1 MKLLVTGSSGFIGRR
16 VVELA
21 EARGISCLSHRS
33 KKPGADYQEGVVYKN
48 LSADEDWHDA
58 LDGVDTVI
66 HCAARVHQMQDAERD
81 SLLLYRETN
90 VAGTLALARQAADA
104 GVKRFV
110 FLSSI
115 KVNGEV
121 SPPNHPF
128 TPHVAQTPQD
138 PYGLSKYEA
147 ELGLWQI
154 ARETGLEVTVIRP
167 PLVYGPKV
175 KANFRTMMNWIR
187 KGLPLPLAA
196 VNNKR
201 SLVFVD
207 NLADLV
213 LLCAH
218 HPQAAGETFLV
229 SDDHDVST
237 AELLADMAKALGVPS
252 RLWPLPTCC
261 LLWAARALG
270 KAPVAERLL
279 GSLQVDIT
287 HTRDRLGWRPVVAY
301 PQALALTASAYQAE
315 RDATD

>member
-1 MKLLVTGSSGFIGRR
+1 MKLLVTGGSGFIGRR

-21 EARGISCLSHRS
+21 HVQGMECLSHRS
-33 KKPGADYQEGVVYKN
+33 QKPGVPVREGVVYKD
-48 LSADEDWHDA
+48 LSADADWREA
-58 LDGVDTVI
+58 LNGVDTVI
-66 HCAARVHQMQDAERD
+66 HCAARVHQMQDAPRD
-81 SLLLYRETN
+81 SLSLYRETN
-90 VAGTLALARQAADA
+90 VAGTLTLARQAAEL

-115 KVNGEV
+115 KVNGEA
-121 SPPNHPF
+121 SPAHHPF
-128 TPHVAQTPQD
+128 TPQVEQPPQD

-167 PLVYGPKV
+167 PLVYGPGV
-175 KANFRTMMNWIR
+175 KANFQTMMNWIR

-196 VNNKR
+196 VKNSR

-207 NLADLV
+207 NLADLI
-213 LLCAH
+213 LLCAY

-237 AELLADMAKALGVPS
+237 AELLADMAKALGVAS
-252 RLWPLPTCC
+252 HIWPLPPRC
-261 LLWAARALG
+261 LLWVARALG

-287 HTRDRLGWRPVVAY
+287 HTRDRLGWRPVVTY

>member
-1 MKLLVTGSSGFIGRR
+1 MKLLVTGGSGFIGRR

-21 EARGISCLSHRS
+21 HVQGMECLSHRS
-33 KKPGADYQEGVVYKN
+33 QKPGVPVQEGVVYQD
-48 LSADEDWHDA
+48 LSADADWREA
-58 LDGVDTVI
+58 LNGVDTVI
-66 HCAARVHQMQDAERD
+66 HCAARVHQMQDVPRD
-81 SLLLYRETN
+81 SLSLYRETN
-90 VAGTLALARQAADA
+90 VAGTLTLARQAAEL

-115 KVNGEV
+115 KVNGEA
-121 SPPNHPF
+121 SPAHHPF
-128 TPHVAQTPQD
+128 TPQVEQPPQD

-167 PLVYGPKV
+167 PLVYGPGV
-175 KANFRTMMNWIR
+175 KANFQTMMNWIR

-196 VNNKR
+196 VKNSR

-207 NLADLV
+207 NLVDLI

-237 AELLADMAKALGVPS
+237 AELLADMAKALGVAS
-252 RLWPLPTCC
+252 RIWPLPPRC
-261 LLWAARALG
+261 LLWAARVLG

-287 HTRDRLGWRPVVAY
+287 HTRDRLGWRPVVTY

>member
-1 MKLLVTGSSGFIGRR
+1 MKLLVTGSSGFIGHR

-21 EARGISCLSHRS
+21 HAQGMECLSHRS
-33 KKPGADYQEGVVYKN
+33 QKSGALVQEGVIYQD
-48 LSADEDWHDA
+48 LSADADWREV
-58 LDGVDTVI
+58 LSGVETVI
-66 HCAARVHQMQDAERD
+66 HCAARVHQMQDTQRD
-81 SLLLYRETN
+81 SLSLYRETN
-90 VAGTLALARQAADA
+90 VAGTLTLARQAAES

-115 KVNGEV
+115 KVNGEA
-121 SPPNHPF
+121 SLPHHPF
-128 TPHVAQTPQD
+128 TPHVAQPPQD

-167 PLVYGPKV
+167 PLVYGPGV
-175 KANFRTMMNWIR
+175 KANFRTMMHWIR

-196 VNNKR
+196 VKNKR

-207 NLADLV
+207 NLADLI

-229 SDDHDVST
+229 SDEYDVST
-237 AELLADMAKALGVPS
+237 AELLADMAKALGVAS
-252 RLWPLPTCC
+252 RVWPLPPRC
-261 LLWAARALG
+261 LLWAAKALG
-270 KAPVAERLL
+270 KAPAAERLL
-279 GSLQVDIT
+279 GSLQVDIA
-287 HTRDRLGWRPVVAY
+287 HTRDRLGWRPIVTY
-301 PQALALTASAYQAE
+301 PQALSLTASAYQAE

>member
-21 EARGISCLSHRS
+21 QARGMSCLSHRS
-33 KKPGADYQEGVVYKN
+33 ERLGAPVEEDVVYKN
-48 LSADEDWHDA
+48 LSADANWREV
-58 LDGVDTVI
+58 LNGVDAVI
-66 HCAARVHQMQDAERD
+66 HCAARVHQMQDAQCD
-81 SLLLYRETN
+81 SLSLYRETN
-90 VAGTLALARQAADA
+90 VAGTLTLARQAAES

-115 KVNGEV
+115 KVNGEA
-121 SPPNHPF
+121 SPPLHPF

-138 PYGLSKYEA
+138 PYGLSKYHA

-167 PLVYGPKV
+167 PLVYGPGV
-175 KANFRTMMNWIR
+175 KANFLTMMSWIR

-196 VNNKR
+196 VKNKR

-207 NLADLV
+207 NLADLI
-213 LLCAH
+213 LLCTH
-218 HPQAAGETFLV
+218 HPQAEGETFLV

-237 AELLADMAKALGVPS
+237 AELLADMAKALGVSS
-252 RLWPLPTCC
+252 RIWPLPPRC
-261 LLWAARALG
+261 LLWAAKALG

-279 GSLQVDIT
+279 GSLQVDIA
-287 HTRDRLGWRPVVAY
+287 HTRDRLGWRPIVDY
-301 PQALALTASAYQAE
+301 PQALSLTARAYQVE
-315 RDATD
+315 RDATN